1 MQNKGAFQLLAIV
14 FALVCVYQLS
24 FTFMAKRVE
33 SQAKV
38 SPMGEKAYLDS
49 ISSKGVYNFLWLKDF
64 TYKECTERELNL
76 GLDLKGGINVT
87 LEVSEAD
94 IIRSLSNF
102 STDSTFNKVMKIA
115 MEEHANGQKDFVALF
130 VNAWNKVVPND
141 RLARIFATFE
151 LKDKITPTSNNAQ
164 VEKVI
169 RQEVDDAISNS
180 YNVIRNRIDRF
191 GVAQPNI
198 QRLENSGR
206 ILVELPGA
214 KDPSRIRKLLQ
225 GTANLEFWET
235 YENSEIYPF
244 LISANSKLRELASAK
259 LANAPKEESS
269 KVAVTKEVKKKETQ
283 ATDTTNK
290 LISAVQQSQD
300 TTAKSASEAAFASEN
315 PLFKVLRPAVGQ
327 QGPFPGPSVGIA
339 EAGDTARV
347 DAYLAMPQIK
357 ALFPHD
363 VKFLWSVKPMETN
376 GNTYALIAIKIST
389 RDGRAPLDGG
399 VITDAREEFGNS
411 GGGQAQVAMSMNA
424 TGSKVWA
431 RLTADNKG
439 RCIAIVLDNYVYSYP
454 VVNDEITGGNS
465 QISGNFTI
473 EEAKDLANVL
483 KSGKLPAPARI
494 IQEAIVGPSLG
505 QATINSGMWSF
516 LMSFMLI
523 MIYMVVYYS
532 RRGGFIADVTLI
544 FNLFFLI
551 GVLASF
557 GAVLTLPGIAGI
569 VLTMGMAV
577 DANVLIFERI
587 REEIRAGKG
596 VNLAIADGH
605 KHALSAIVDG
615 NMTTLITALIL
626 YVFGSGPIRGFATT
640 LAIGIVTSLFAAL
653 IISRLMIEFYVAK
666 GFKITFSTKLSETA
680 FTKVRIKFIE
690 WRKYA
695 YGMSITFLVIIAISL
710 IVRGLNPGID
720 FTGGRSFVV
729 KFDKPV
735 QSTEVA
741 ITLEKVFGEAPEVKT
756 YGSNKELK
764 ITTKY
769 RINENGPTVDDE
781 VDMKLY
787 EGLKTYLPQG
797 TTFATFDTANKIS
810 SDKVGPTVAKDIR
823 KDAIIAVM
831 FALLAIF
838 VYIFLRFRNVTYGV
852 GAIVSLAHDAIMVI
866 GVYTLFY
873 HRVSFPLEVD
883 QSFIA
888 AVLTIIGASVY
899 DTVIIF
905 DRIREYT
912 HLYPKRERKD
922 VLNDAMNHTLGR
934 TFSTSFTTFIVLIP
948 MFFLAGQGIQGFI
961 FGLMVGIF
969 FGSFSSVFVAA
980 PVAYDLSRWREKRA
994 LKKAELKK

>member
-1 MQNKGAFQLLAIV
+1 MQNKGAFKFLAVI

-24 FTFMAKRVE
+24 FTYVSKRVE
-33 SQAKV
+33 NKAKEYKK
-38 SPMGEKAYLDS
+38 GETAYLDS
-49 ISSKGVYNFLWLKDF
+49 ISTEPVYNFLWLKKF
-64 TYKECTERELNL
+64 TYKECKEREINL
-76 GLDLKGGINVT
+76 GLDLKGGMNVT
-87 LEVSEAD
+87 LEVSVED
-94 IIRSLSNF
+94 IVRSLGNY
-102 STDSTFNKVMKIA
+102 STDSVFNKSIKLA
-115 MEEHANGQKDFVALF
+115 LKKQQNSQSDFVTLF
-130 VNAWNKVVPND
+130 AESFKEIAPND

-151 LKDKITPTSNNAQ
+151 LKEKISAQ
-164 VEKVI
+164 STNEEVVKVI
-169 RQEVDDAISNS
+169 RQEAEGAIANS
-180 YNVIRNRIDRF
+180 FNIIRNRIDRF

-214 KDPSRIRKLLQ
+214 KDPQRVRKLLQ

-235 YENSEIYPF
+235 YEISELLPY
-244 LISANSKLRELASAK
+244 LAT
-259 LANAPKEESS
+259 ANAKIVEFEAATKPAEVAAPVKE
-269 KVAVTKEVKKKETQ
+269 KAK
-283 ATDTTNK
+283 TDTTNA
-290 LISAVQQSQD
+290 LLSQVQAKD
-300 TTAKSASEAAFASEN
+300 TAKVSNEQLANRKNN
-315 PLFKVLRPAVGQ
+315 PLSSILLRYSDRGPVVGV
-327 QGPFPGPSVGIA
+327 SLIR
-339 EAGDTARV
+339 DTAQV
-347 DAYLAMPQIK
+347 NAYLALPQVK
-357 ALFPHD
+357 ASFPAD
-363 VKFLWSVKPMETN
+363 VRFLWAVKPLEKGSN
-376 GNTYALIAIKIST
+376 RIALIAIKIST
-389 RDGRAPLDGG
+389 RDRRAPLDGG
-399 VITDAREEFGNS
+399 AITDAREEFGNQS
-411 GGGQAQVAMSMNA
+411 KGAAEVTMAMDA
-424 TGSKVWA
+424 AGAKTWAHLTGA
-431 RLTADNKG
+431 NKG
-439 RCIAIVLDNYVYSYP
+439 RSIAIVLDDYVYSYP
-454 VVNDEITGGNS
+454 TVNDEITGGRS
-465 QISGNFTI
+465 SITGGFSV

-516 LMSFMLI
+516 LMSFLLI

-532 RRGGFIADVTLI
+532 RRGGLIADVTLM

-605 KHALSAIVDG
+605 KHALSAIIDG
-615 NMTTLITALIL
+615 NMTTLITALVL

-653 IISRLMIEFYVAK
+653 IISRLIIEFYVAK
-666 GFKITFSTKLSETA
+666 GFKLSFSTKLSENA
-680 FTKVRIKFIE
+680 FTKVKIKFIE

-695 YGMSITFLVIIAISL
+695 YGMSITFMVIIAASL
-710 IVRGLNPGID
+710 IIRGLNPGID
-720 FTGGRSFVV
+720 FSGGRSFVV
-729 KFDKPV
+729 KFDKSV

-756 YGSNKELK
+756 YGSDKEVK

-769 RINENGPTVDDE
+769 RIAESGPTVDDE

-787 EGLKTYLPQG
+787 EGLKTYLPEG
-797 TTFATFDTANKIS
+797 ITFDKFDTDYKVS
-810 SDKVGPTVAKDIR
+810 SDKVGPTVADDIR
-823 KDAIIAVM
+823 RDAIIAVI
-831 FALLAIF
+831 FSLLAIF
-838 VYIFLRFRNVTYGV
+838 VYIFFRFRSVAYGL
-852 GAIVSLAHDAIMVI
+852 GSIVSLAHDAIMVI

-883 QSFIA
+883 MSFIA

-912 HLYPKRERKD
+912 ILYPKRERKD
-922 VLNDAMNHTLGR
+922 VLDDAMNHTLGR

-969 FGSFSSVFVAA
+969 FGSFSSVFVAT
-980 PVAYDLSRWREKRA
+980 PVAYDITIWAEKRKA
-994 LKKAELKK
+994 KKALLKK

>member
-1 MQNKGAFQLLAIV
+1 MQNKGAFKLLAVI

-24 FTFMAKRVE
+24 FTYVSKRVE
-33 SQAKV
+33 NKAKEYKK
-38 SPMGEKAYLDS
+38 GETAYLDS
-49 ISSKGVYNFLWLKDF
+49 ISTEPVYNFLWLKKF
-64 TYKECTERELNL
+64 TYKECKEREINL
-76 GLDLKGGINVT
+76 GLDLKGGMNVT
-87 LEVSEAD
+87 LEVSVED
-94 IIRSLSNF
+94 IVRSLGNY
-102 STDSTFNKVMKIA
+102 STDSVFNKAIKLALQKQQNSQSDFITLFAESFKEIA
-115 MEEHANGQKDFVALF
+115 
-130 VNAWNKVVPND
+130 PND

-151 LKDKITPTSNNAQ
+151 LKEKISAQ
-164 VEKVI
+164 STNEEVVKAI
-169 RQEVDDAISNS
+169 RQEAEGAIANS
-180 YNVIRNRIDRF
+180 FNIIRNRIDRF

-214 KDPSRIRKLLQ
+214 KDPQRVRKLLQ

-235 YENSEIYPF
+235 YEISELLPY
-244 LISANSKLRELASAK
+244 LAT
-259 LANAPKEESS
+259 ANAKIVEYEAATNPAEVAAPVKE
-269 KVAVTKEVKKKETQ
+269 KAK
-283 ATDTTNK
+283 TDTTNA
-290 LISAVQQSQD
+290 LLSQVQAKD
-300 TTAKSASEAAFASEN
+300 TAKVSSEQLANRKNN
-315 PLFKVLRPAVGQ
+315 PLSSILLRYSDRGPVVGV
-327 QGPFPGPSVGIA
+327 SLIR
-339 EAGDTARV
+339 DTAQV
-347 DAYLAMPQIK
+347 NAYLALPQVK
-357 ALFPHD
+357 ASFPTD
-363 VKFLWSVKPMETN
+363 VRFLWAVKPLEKGSN
-376 GNTYALIAIKIST
+376 QIALVAIKVST
-389 RDGRAPLDGG
+389 RDRRAPLDGG
-399 VITDAREEFGNS
+399 AVTDAREEFGNQS
-411 GGGQAQVAMSMNA
+411 GGAAEVTMAMDA
-424 TGSKVWA
+424 AGGKTWAHLTGA
-431 RLTADNKG
+431 NKG
-439 RCIAIVLDNYVYSYP
+439 RSIAIVLDEYVYSYP
-454 VVNDEITGGNS
+454 TVNDEITGGRS
-465 QISGNFTI
+465 SITGNFTI

-516 LMSFMLI
+516 LMSFLLI

-532 RRGGFIADVTLI
+532 RRGGLIADVTLM

-605 KHALSAIVDG
+605 KQALSAIIDG
-615 NMTTLITALIL
+615 NMTTLITALVL

-653 IISRLMIEFYVAK
+653 IISRLIIELYVAK
-666 GFKITFSTKLSETA
+666 GFKLSFSTKLSENA
-680 FTKVRIKFIE
+680 FTKVKIKFIE

-695 YGMSITFLVIIAISL
+695 YGMSITFMVIIAASL
-710 IVRGLNPGID
+710 IIRGLNPGID
-720 FTGGRSFVV
+720 FAGGRSFVV
-729 KFDKPV
+729 KFDKSV

-756 YGSNKELK
+756 YGSDKEVK

-769 RINENGPTVDDE
+769 RIAESGPTVDDE

-787 EGLKTYLPQG
+787 EGLKTYLPAG
-797 TTFATFDTANKIS
+797 TTFDTFDTVNKVS
-810 SDKVGPTVAKDIR
+810 SDKVGPTVADDIR
-823 KDAIIAVM
+823 RDAIIAVI
-831 FALLAIF
+831 FSLLAIF
-838 VYIFLRFRNVTYGV
+838 VYIFFRFRSVAYGL
-852 GAIVSLAHDAIMVI
+852 GSIVSLAHDAIMVI

-883 QSFIA
+883 MSFIA

-912 HLYPKRERKD
+912 LLYPKRERKD
-922 VLNDAMNHTLGR
+922 VLDDAMNHTLGR
-934 TFSTSFTTFIVLIP
+934 TFSTSFTTFVVLIP
-948 MFFLAGQGIQGFI
+948 MFFLAGQGIQGFL
-961 FGLMVGIF
+961 FALMVGIF
-969 FGSFSSVFVAA
+969 FGSFSSVFVAT
-980 PVAYDLSRWREKRA
+980 PVAYDITIWAEKRKA
-994 LKKAELKK
+994 KKALLKK